1 VSNSHPFRLSP
12 FCWLAG
18 ALLFASPGPGQ
29 QLSAAP
35 LPLSPDFLPI
45 EAPPN
50 GAFGIGL
57 NMKPNQNGGFV
68 FQYLNQLGGLFS
80 MHSENTGGDYQY
92 LTCANSNPGAGEP
105 DHVIPA
111 FPSGTLVD
119 ASLASGDCFF
129 ASNTS
134 QGRLLSADFGGA
146 GGFIAVRE
154 DRFSGDRYGF
164 LLARIDPDGTLQI
177 LSGAIESQDDVAIE
191 TTPEPQTVFRDRFE
205 SLAVSLQEPRPGDDS

>member
-1 VSNSHPFRLSP
+1 MSRSHPPRHSP
-12 FCWLAG
+12 AGLLAG
-18 ALLFASPGPGQ
+18 ALLFASLGAGP
-29 QLSAAP
+29 QLSAEP

-45 EAPPN
+45 EVPPN

-57 NMKPNQNGGFV
+57 YLQPNQFSGFV
-68 FQYLNQLGGLFS
+68 FEYVNQLGGLFS
-80 MHSENTGGDYQY
+80 MHSENTGGSYQY
-92 LTCANSNPGAGEP
+92 LTCANSNPGP

-111 FPSGTLVD
+111 FPAGTLVD
-119 ASLASGDCFF
+119 ASLASGPCFF
-129 ASNTS
+129 ASNPS
-134 QGRLLSADFGGA
+134 QGRLLAADFGGA

-177 LSGAIESQDDVAIE
+177 LSGAIESQDDVPIE

-205 SLAVSLQEPRPGDDS
+205 SLAASLEAPNTGDDS